1 MPILNSLARI
11 AAKPLPK
18 MISPKTHAV
27 LDYMTVGAFVAS
39 AGWFWS
45 RSKRAALASLIC
57 GSAQLAVSLLTDYPG
72 GVRKIIS
79 FKIHRDIDFGLA
91 AMTATMPE
99 FLAFNEESEKK
110 FFQAQGVVI
119 SAATQ
124 LTDFPEEGVRAEKG
138 MRRSKA
144 A

>member
-1 MPILNSLARI
+1 MPILNNVVKV

-18 MISPKTHAV
+18 LISPKTHAV
-27 LDYMTVGAFVAS
+27 LDYMTVGAFLAS

-45 RSKRAALASLIC
+45 RSKRASLAALIC
-57 GSAQLAVSLLTDYPG
+57 GGAQLAVSLLTDYPG
-72 GVRKIIS
+72 GVRRIIS
-79 FKIHRDIDFGLA
+79 FPIHRDIDFGLA

-99 FLAFNEESEKK
+99 FLAFNEEGEKK
-110 FFQAQGVVI
+110 FFQAQGAII

-124 LTDFPEEGVRAEKG
+124 LTRFPEKAVRPEKG
-138 MRRSKA
+138 MKRRKA

>member
-1 MPILNSLARI
+1 MPFLNSVTRV

-27 LDYMTVGAFVAS
+27 LDYITVGAFLAS
-39 AGWFWS
+39 AGWLWS

-57 GSAQLAVSLLTDYPG
+57 GGAQLAVSLLTDYPG
-72 GVRKIIS
+72 GVKKIIS

-91 AMTATMPE
+91 AMTATMPV
-99 FLAFNEESEKK
+99 FLAFDEDGEKK

-124 LTDFPEEGVRAEKG
+124 LTEFPDKAARPEKG